1 MRKTLIAACVAALA
15 LVVAAVAIAGG
26 GHSQKMDIT
35 VSPSKAGTVKNP
47 KPITLS
53 VSLTGST
60 SDGSVAPASKH
71 VITYFGRGIV
81 FNGAPFKSCTL
92 DTLNDPNKGPNAC
105 PSESKIGGGSA
116 TAHIGNDPGGP
127 NENLTVTVLNGPKGK
142 TTLFHLKGTTPVAV
156 NAAFAAKIVKIRSGA
171 FGYKLD
177 VTIPKALYNPV
188 GTTYTPLTKFSVKI
202 KAIKRVNGKQ
212 VGILSTISCPKS
224 KKWPFKGTW
233 NYANTEHPEQDNAQD
248 TVSCTR

>member
-15 LVVAAVAIAGG
+15 LVVAAVAMAATT
-26 GHSQKMDIT
+26 HSQKLDAT
-35 VSPSKAGTVKNP
+35 VSPSRAGTAKKP
-47 KPITLS
+47 KPITLQ
-53 VSLTGST
+53 VRLTGST
-60 SDGSVAPASKH
+60 NDGSVPPASKR

-92 DTLNDPNKGPNAC
+92 ETLNDANKGPSAC
-105 PSESKIGGGSA
+105 PAESKIGGGTA
-116 TAHIGNDPGGP
+116 TAHIGDDPNGP
-127 NENLTVTVLNGPKGK
+127 DESLVVTVVNGPKGK
-142 TTLFHLKGTTPVAV
+142 TTLFHLKGEKPVAV

-188 GTTYTPLTKFSVKI
+188 GTTYTPLTDFNVKI
-202 KAIKRVNGKQ
+202 KAIKRVAGKQ
-212 VGILSTISCPKS
+212 VSILSTISCPKS

-233 NYANTEHPEQDNAQD
+233 EYANSPTQDNAED
-248 TVSCTR
+248 KVSCSPA